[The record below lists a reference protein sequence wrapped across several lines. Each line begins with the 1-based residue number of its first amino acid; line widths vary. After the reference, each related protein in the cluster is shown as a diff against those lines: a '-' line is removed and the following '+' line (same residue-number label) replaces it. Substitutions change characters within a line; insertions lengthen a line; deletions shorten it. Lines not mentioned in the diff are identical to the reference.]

1 MKLSF
6 KINSQDLI
14 NELKL
19 FNQINTHTKMEDV
32 LSSNEQ
38 SLIIADQNEN
48 LRDKLRKQLFLFEN
62 DYDKKLTINS
72 DTKLTALGDLSIWEF
87 TAIFLLF
94 FLFLGIILF
103 YCDALNCTSAGDY
116 LIYSVDSKHYIFS
129 CL

>member
-19 FNQINTHTKMEDV
+19 FNQINTHTRMEDL

-38 SLIIADQNEN
+38 SIIIADQNEN

-72 DTKLTALGDLSIWEF
+72 DTKLAALGDLSIWEF
-87 TAIFLLF
+87 TAICLLF
-94 FLFLGIILF
+94 FLFLGIIIF
-103 YCDALNCTSAGDY
+103 YCDALISWVLFN
-116 LIYSVDSKHYIFS
+116 IS
-129 CL
+129 C

>member
-19 FNQINTHTKMEDV
+19 FNQINTHTNMED
-32 LSSNEQ
+32 LLNSNEQ
-38 SLIIADQNEN
+38 SIIIADQNDN

-62 DYDKKLTINS
+62 DDKKLTINS
-72 DTKLTALGDLSIWEF
+72 DTKLAALGDLSIWEF

-94 FLFLGIILF
+94 FLFLG
-103 YCDALNCTSAGDY
+103 NN
-116 LIYSVDSKHYIFS
+116 IFS
-129 CL
+129 FSFDSFKALYLFCY